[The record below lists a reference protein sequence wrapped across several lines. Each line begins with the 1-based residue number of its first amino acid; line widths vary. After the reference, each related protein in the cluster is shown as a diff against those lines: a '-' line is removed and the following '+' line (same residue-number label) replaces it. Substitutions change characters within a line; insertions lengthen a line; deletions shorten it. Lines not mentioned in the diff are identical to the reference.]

1 VNEKSEGRLASSASP
16 YLRSAVHQP
25 VEWYEWGPEA
35 FARAEAEDKP
45 ILLDI
50 GAVWCHW
57 CHVIDRESY
66 EDPQLAAVINQLF
79 IAVKVDRDERPDVDA
94 RYQAAISAI
103 SGQGGWPLTGFLL
116 PDGRPFFGGTY
127 FPPDDAMGRP
137 GFRRIL
143 EAVAAGFQN
152 RRAEVEDAATRLAE
166 AVKNA
171 ETFTGGRGELDSGA
185 VRGQIES
192 IVSQFDSRNGGF
204 GRSPKFPHPA
214 AIDLLLERYQA
225 TGDNRMLQVA
235 AFTLEKMG
243 HGGVYDQLG
252 GGFHRYSVDERWC
265 VPHFEK
271 MSYDN
276 SELLKNFLHGFQ
288 VTRDLFFREVAE
300 GIIDWTNRD
309 LSDQARGGFYA
320 SQDADQTLDDDGDYF
335 TWTLDEV
342 RAVLTPE
349 EARVVELTYDVEAH
363 GEMHHNP
370 AKNVLWV
377 ARKSSEIAASL
388 GQDEAHVRLLL
399 ARAKGKLLAARGA
412 RPAPFIDTTLYVAWN
427 AMYVSAYLDAA
438 AVLGGEKGAA
448 CRAFGLKTL
457 DRIVSEAWSDARGF
471 AHRIGGARLDG
482 SLDDQVFAGLALLDA
497 YEATLDR
504 KYFDAARR
512 AADFAIAEYFDLEGG
527 GFFDRASGAA
537 PMGGLE
543 VRRKPLQDSPTPGA
557 NSSAAIL
564 LDRLDG
570 YTVGAILAA
579 ARESGTSTSPG
590 NDVHYRDLAEM
601 TLEAFAGIAPQF
613 GLHAASYGL
622 AALLHA
628 RQPFEVVITG
638 YSNDPQAAD
647 LEQAANSVYRFAKA
661 VLRVTP
667 ERLANGN
674 ALAPALAE
682 TLPHLRADVA
692 QALVCVGTTCRPP
705 FSDPATLIAL
715 LTEVPAGASAD

>member
-1 VNEKSEGRLASSASP
+1 MTEKSEGRLTNSASP

-25 VEWYEWGPEA
+25 VDWYEWGAEA
-35 FARAEAEDKP
+35 FARARAEDKP

-66 EDPQLAAVINQLF
+66 ENPQLAAIINQLF
-79 IAVKVDRDERPDVDA
+79 IPVKVDRDERPDVDA

-143 EAVAAGFQN
+143 EAVATGFRD
-152 RRAEVEDAATRLAE
+152 RRAEIEEAASRLAE
-166 AVKNA
+166 AVAKS
-171 ETFTGGRGELDSGA
+171 ETFTGARGKFDSRVA
-185 VRGQIES
+185 DDQAES
-192 IVSQFDSRNGGF
+192 IVNMFDARNGGF
-204 GRSPKFPHPA
+204 GRAPKFPHPA
-214 AIDLLLERYQA
+214 AIDLLLERYQGGGA
-225 TGDNRMLQVA
+225 PRLLDVA
-235 AFTLEKMG
+235 ATTLVKMG
-243 HGGVYDQLG
+243 SGGVYDQVA

-288 VTRDLFFREVAE
+288 VTRDPFLREVAE
-300 GIIDWTNRD
+300 GIVDWTNTV

-335 TWTLDEV
+335 TWTLAEV
-342 RAVLTPE
+342 RDALTPE
-349 EARVVELTYDVEAH
+349 ESRVIELAYDVEAH
-363 GEMHHNP
+363 GEMHHNA
-370 AKNVLWV
+370 AKNVLWI
-377 ARKSSEIAASL
+377 ARQPNEIAGSL
-388 GQDEAHVRLLL
+388 GVDETSVRLLL
-399 ARAKGKLLAARGA
+399 ARAKGMLLAARA
-412 RPAPFIDTTLYVAWN
+412 TRPSPFIDTTLYVAWN
-427 AMYVSAYLDAA
+427 AMFSSAYLDAA
-438 AVLGGEKGAA
+438 SVLGREKGSA
-448 CRAFGLKTL
+448 CRAFALKTL
-457 DRIVSEAWSDARGF
+457 DRILAEAWNAARGF
-471 AHRIGGARLDG
+471 AHRVGGARLDG
-482 SLDDQVFAGLALLDA
+482 SLDDQVFAAIALLDA

-512 AADFAIAEYFDLEGG
+512 ATDFAIAEYFDAEGG

-557 NSSAAIL
+557 NSIAAIL
-564 LDRLDG
+564 LDRLYG
-570 YTVGAILAA
+570 YTND
-579 ARESGTSTSPG
+579 ARSRE
-590 NDVHYRDLAEM
+590 HAEA

-613 GLHAASYGL
+613 GIHAASYGL

-638 YSNDPQAAD
+638 SSGDPLAAA
-647 LEQAANSVYRFAKA
+647 LEQAANSVYRFGKA

-667 ERLANGN
+667 KRIAAG

-705 FSDPATLIAL
+705 VSDPAAL
-715 LTEVPAGASAD
+715 VAMLKEIPASASAD